1 VTDGVSYYP
10 MNTAGLAF
18 RTNPRLVRT
27 GQATKDYGEM
37 TPVVYRNRLLLLAS
51 ASGAAAANPFR
62 PSRCLWIEDVKSRQV
77 VSAFAPVYGLGSA
90 FVHDDTFHAFAI
102 PNDSGGAQ
110 HIDRF
115 SSTDLRHWEVA
126 PALHAESG
134 EELFNESVCEARGRF
149 IMAFESRD
157 KKTKPFTI
165 YFAESHDMRKWTRMS
180 LPVFAPER
188 YTACPTIRYIDG
200 MYYMLYLEHKVPD
213 WRFETYIVRS
223 RDLQSWE
230 QSPRNPVLEPQGP
243 EDINASDIDLVEF
256 EGKVLVYYGYG
267 DQRGEGG
274 IASAEYAGSLR
285 SFFEHYFP

>member
-1 VTDGVSYYP
+1 MTDSVSYFS
-10 MNTAGLAF
+10 MGTAGLSF
-18 RTNPRLVRT
+18 STNPRLVRT
-27 GQATKDYGEM
+27 GRATKDYGEM
-37 TPVVYRNRLLLLAS
+37 TPVVFRNRPLLLAS
-51 ASGAAAANPFR
+51 ASGTAAANPFK
-62 PSRCLWIEDVKSRQV
+62 PSRCLWIENVETRQV

-90 FVHDDTFHAFAI
+90 FVHGDTFHAFAI

-134 EELFNESVCEARGRF
+134 EELFNESVCEAQGRF

-165 YFAESHDMRKWTRMS
+165 YFAESQDLRHWSRMS

-188 YTACPTIRYIDG
+188 YTACPTIRYVDG
-200 MYYMLYLEHKVPD
+200 MYYMLYLEHRLPD

-223 RDLQSWE
+223 RDLASWE

-243 EDINASDIDLVEF
+243 EDINASDTDLVEF
-256 EGKVLVYYGYG
+256 GGKVLVYYGYG

-274 IASAEYAGSLR
+274 IALAEYRGSLKG
-285 SFFEHYFP
+285 FLEHYFP